1 MVILQKRVAGLNEN
15 SLERFLT
22 KAKRAVGLRGAVT
35 VLVTSSQELRRLNQR
50 FRGQDR
56 PTDVLSFPA
65 EMQPASG
72 FAGDVAIS
80 AEIAAQNARQLGHSA
95 AEEVKILVLHGI
107 LHLAGFDH
115 EADSGQMARKE
126 ERLRKQLRLSA
137 ALIERSSGPGANDR
151 RRVAGNSR
159 RQTSTDEPLHQ
170 IAEARAMS
178 YAVGAS
184 LLLLVG
190 LLTLVSYVDRLYT
203 EIGKFLS
210 REFQDNIDSF
220 EKNVEPN
227 LRASRAR
234 ASLSMAILVQV
245 TMAAI
250 ALSIGFIV
258 FSDKAWSFQEILQAT
273 LSLVLIVIVF
283 NRFLPFVFFSRTN
296 GEWLA
301 RWVPVL
307 RILIYLVLPVT
318 LMLGFLQSVASLT
331 KRPADEEPESPAEA
345 VDALIE
351 AGQEE
356 GIIQA
361 SDRDL
366 IQSVVEFS
374 GKTVREAMKP
384 RPEMVAV
391 PVNTTVEQFVELLR
405 TKPFSRVPVYRDSIH
420 SIVGIVY
427 AQDVL
432 QVPDTEARARTVES
446 LMRKEVYFV
455 PESKLGS
462 HLLREMRKN
471 NVRMAI
477 VVDEY
482 GGVAG
487 LVTIEDLVEEI
498 VGEIGDEHEKSQ
510 VIKEN
515 DHAYIVPGNMD
526 VDRSRRTLWDSP
538 GRQRSRHRGRA
549 GDGTGRPHSAEGR
562 NIEEDGLRFEVLES
576 TDRRVER
583 VRIVAVEP
591 RQMKL
596 I

>member
-1 MVILQKRVAGLNEN
+1 MNYG
-15 SLERFLT
+15 
-22 KAKRAVGLRGAVT
+22 
-35 VLVTSSQELRRLNQR
+35 
-50 FRGQDR
+50 
-56 PTDVLSFPA
+56 
-65 EMQPASG
+65 
-72 FAGDVAIS
+72 
-80 AEIAAQNARQLGHSA
+80 
-95 AEEVKILVLHGI
+95 
-107 LHLAGFDH
+107 
-115 EADSGQMARKE
+115 
-126 ERLRKQLRLSA
+126 
-137 ALIERSSGPGANDR
+137 
-151 RRVAGNSR
+151 
-159 RQTSTDEPLHQ
+159 
-170 IAEARAMS
+170 
-178 YAVGAS
+178 VGAA

-190 LLTLVSYVDRLYT
+190 LLTLVSYVDRVYT

-220 EKNVEPN
+220 EQKVEPR
-227 LRASRAR
+227 LVAGRAR
-234 ASLSMAILVQV
+234 ASLSMAILVQI

-250 ALSIGFIV
+250 AMSVGFTV
-258 FSDKAWSFQEILQAT
+258 FSDKAWSLQEIAQAT
-273 LSLVLIVIVF
+273 LSLVLIIIVF
-283 NRFLPFVFFSRTN
+283 NRFLPFVLFSRTN

-301 RWVPVL
+301 RWIPLL
-307 RILIYLVLPVT
+307 RVLIYFVLPVT
-318 LMLGFLQSVASLT
+318 LVLGFLQSVASLT
-331 KRPADEEPESPAEA
+331 KRPSEEQPDSPAEA

-356 GIIQA
+356 GILQA

-384 RPEMVAV
+384 RPEMVVV
-391 PVNTTVEQFVELLR
+391 PTDMTVERFIELLR

-420 SIVGIVY
+420 NIVGVVY

-432 QVPDTEARARTVES
+432 QVADTEARTRTVES
-446 LMRKEVYFV
+446 LMRKDVYFV

-462 HLLREMRKN
+462 DLLREMRKN
-471 NVRMAI
+471 NIRMAI
-477 VVDEY
+477 AVDEY

-498 VGEIGDEHEKSQ
+498 VGEIRDEHEKSQ

-515 DHAYIVPGNMD
+515 DHSYIVPGNMD
-526 VDRSRRTLWDSP
+526 VDHLDELFGVRPNGKEAATVAGLVTELA
-538 GRQRSRHRGRA
+538 GRIPQKG
-549 GDGTGRPHSAEGR
+549 EI
-562 NIEEDGLRFEVLES
+562 IEEEGLRFEVLES

>member
-1 MVILQKRVAGLNEN
+1 
-15 SLERFLT
+15 
-22 KAKRAVGLRGAVT
+22 
-35 VLVTSSQELRRLNQR
+35 
-50 FRGQDR
+50 
-56 PTDVLSFPA
+56 
-65 EMQPASG
+65 
-72 FAGDVAIS
+72 
-80 AEIAAQNARQLGHSA
+80 
-95 AEEVKILVLHGI
+95 
-107 LHLAGFDH
+107 
-115 EADSGQMARKE
+115 
-126 ERLRKQLRLSA
+126 
-137 ALIERSSGPGANDR
+137 
-151 RRVAGNSR
+151 
-159 RQTSTDEPLHQ
+159 
-170 IAEARAMS
+170 
-178 YAVGAS
+178 
-184 LLLLVG
+184 
-190 LLTLVSYVDRLYT
+190 LVSYVDRLYT

-220 EKNVEPN
+220 EKKVEPN

-250 ALSIGFIV
+250 ALSVGFIV
-258 FSDKAWSFQEILQAT
+258 FSDKAWNFQEILQAT
-273 LSLVLIVIVF
+273 LSLVLIVVVF

-301 RWVPVL
+301 RWVPLL

-498 VGEIGDEHEKSQ
+498 VGEIRDEHEKSQ

-526 VDRSRRTLWDSP
+526 VDHLDELFGIRLEGKEAATVAGLVTELA
-538 GRQRSRHRGRA
+538 GRIPQKG
-549 GDGTGRPHSAEGR
+549 EI
-562 NIEEDGLRFEVLES
+562 IEEDGLRFEVLES